1 MKMLSKTFSERAGL
15 SAEIVKVAV
24 APFQPQKL
32 VGDDARKSGSNQ
44 GTFGFF
50 LRYGSN
56 EQINIVDRVV
66 QQLEFLN
73 HLLNNQLQSYLQN

>member
-1 MKMLSKTFSERAGL
+1 LYLYTFRKWAGL
-15 SAEIVKVAV
+15 TAEIVKVAI

-50 LRYGSN
+50 LRHGSN

-73 HLLNNQLQSYLQN
+73 HLLINQLQNHLQN